1 MNEAAHPR
9 SLISRQFLTRLLP
22 FADAATKELPLS
34 RLLRLSCFQIS
45 VGMAS
50 VLLTGTLNRVLI
62 VELGLKAWVVAMMVA
77 LPLVAAPFRA
87 LIGFKSDTHRS
98 FLGWRRGPYIW
109 FGSMMMFGG
118 FSFMPFALLVMTG
131 HGHGPAIVGQIC
143 AALAFLLVGAG
154 IHTTQTAGLAL
165 ADDIAPPE
173 VRPRVV
179 SLLYVMLL
187 VGMLIS
193 SVVIGQVLAQFSP
206 LLLAQ
211 VVQSAAALI
220 LVLNVVAMWGQ
231 EVRNTELTAPDRVR
245 PSFDESWKT
254 FASRPGAIRLLVA
267 IGLGSAAFGMQD
279 VLLEPFGGQI
289 LHMSV
294 GQTTFL
300 TAFWA
305 LGGLSGFGL
314 AAHWLGKGVDPHRLA
329 GAGALIGVP
338 AFALIVLAA
347 PLQAAPMFSIGAA
360 LIGLGSGLFAVSAL
374 TAVMR
379 HGGHAGAGL
388 AIGAWG
394 AVQATSTGAAILIG
408 GAMRDGVS
416 ALALTDA
423 LGETLRS
430 PISGYVSVYLTEIVL
445 LFAALVAVGPLARHA
460 SDPQTSKF
468 GLPEFPTA

>member
-1 MNEAAHPR
+1 MSIVIQRLAR
-9 SLISRQFLTRLLP
+9 QWSRMLAMMLP
-22 FADAATKELPLS
+22 FADAATKEVPLS

-62 VELGLKAWVVAMMVA
+62 VELGLQAWVVAMMVA

-131 HGHGPAIVGQIC
+131 HGHGPAVVGQVA
-143 AALAFLLVGAG
+143 AALSFLLVGAG

-165 ADDIAPPE
+165 ADDISPPE

-179 SLLYVMLL
+179 ALLYVMLL

-193 SVVIGQVLAQFSP
+193 SVAIGQALATFSP
-206 LLLAQ
+206 LRLAQ
-211 VVQSAAALI
+211 VVQGAAVLV

-231 EVRNTELTAPDRVR
+231 EVRNPTKTAPDQAR
-245 PSFDESWKT
+245 PRFEESWRA
-254 FASRPGAIRLLVA
+254 FAAEPGTIRLLVA

-289 LHMSV
+289 MHMSV

-314 AAHWLGKGVDPHRLA
+314 AAHWLGKGIDPHRLA
-329 GAGALIGVP
+329 GAGVLIGLP
-338 AFALIVLAA
+338 AFVLIVLAA
-347 PLQAAPMFSIGAA
+347 PIQAAAMFSVGAA

-374 TAVMR
+374 TAMMR
-379 HGGHAGAGL
+379 HGGRAGAGL
-388 AIGAWG
+388 ALGAWG
-394 AVQATSTGAAILIG
+394 AVQATATGAAILVG
-408 GAMRDGVS
+408 GAMRDGVG
-416 ALALTDA
+416 ALALAGA

-430 PISGYVSVYLTEIVL
+430 PVTGYVSVYLTEIAL
-445 LFAALVAVGPLARHA
+445 LFATLVAIGPLARHA
-460 SDPQTSKF
+460 GAPQTSKF

>member
-1 MNEAAHPR
+1 MSGAQR
-9 SLISRQFLTRLLP
+9 SGGLQLQRFLVKLLP
-22 FADAATKELPLS
+22 FADAATRELPLS
-34 RLLRLSCFQIS
+34 RILRLSCFQIS

-62 VELGLKAWVVAMMVA
+62 VELGLHAWVVAMMVA

-131 HGHGPAIVGQIC
+131 EGHGPAIVGQIA

-173 VRPRVV
+173 ARPRVV
-179 SLLYVMLL
+179 ALLYVMLL

-193 SVVIGQVLAQFSP
+193 SVVIGQLLADFSP
-206 LLLAQ
+206 LRLAQ
-211 VVQSAAALI
+211 VVQSAAALT

-231 EVRNTELTAPDRVR
+231 EVRDTALTAPDRAR
-245 PSFDESWKT
+245 PRFEENWRV
-254 FASRPGAIRLLVA
+254 FAADPGAIRLLVA
-267 IGLGSAAFGMQD
+267 VGLGSAAFGMQD

-289 LHMSV
+289 MHMSV

-329 GAGALIGVP
+329 GAGVLVGLP
-338 AFALIVLAA
+338 AFVLVVLAA
-347 PLQAAPMFSIGAA
+347 PMQAAGLFSIGAA

-374 TAVMR
+374 TAAMR
-379 HGGHAGAGL
+379 HGGRAGAGL
-388 AIGAWG
+388 ALGAWG
-394 AVQATSTGAAILIG
+394 AVQATATGAAILIG
-408 GAMRDGVS
+408 GAMRDGVGH
-416 ALALTDA
+416 LALSGA
-423 LGETLRS
+423 LGESLRS
-430 PISGYVSVYLTEIVL
+430 PITGYVAVYLTEIAL
-445 LFAALVAVGPLARHA
+445 LFATLVAIGPLARHA

-468 GLPEFPTA
+468 GLPEFPTS